1 MRVKDGERGREKE
14 GKLDGV
20 EKRGLGRCFSVHP
33 LLPSFSLASILS
45 MLFLFLALLSLSLS
59 SSLLPYSKYVD
70 IRRGIFRIVKK
81 KKKNT
86 QTKVVGTNIQENL
99 AN

>member
-33 LLPSFSLASILS
+33 LLPPFSLASILS

-59 SSLLPYSKYVD
+59 LLLFSP
-70 IRRGIFRIVKK
+70 IQ
-81 KKKNT
+81 NT
-86 QTKVVGTNIQENL
+86 SIYGEGFFES
-99 AN
+99 

>member
-1 MRVKDGERGREKE
+1 MKDGERGREKE

-33 LLPSFSLASILS
+33 LLPPFSLASILS
-45 MLFLFLALLSLSLS
+45 MLFLFLALLSLFLSLS
-59 SSLLPYSKYVD
+59 SSPLFK
-70 IRRGIFRIVKK
+70 IRRYTARDFSNREK